1 MKRKIAWILALALTM
16 SLAACGKKDDT
27 PTVSGTQPTTEATQP
42 PKTTET
48 TEPSETTIPAPTE
61 PEWEKGT
68 ARAGYVGGVYK
79 TFDAGE
85 RVKVIGSFRDY
96 FVIEGEDVD
105 LLVEQRLV
113 RLDSEEAAESWDGY
127 AQSGTE
133 VYETVYGS
141 DEPVSVLNQNTKVT
155 VLEGKDDWLYIQ
167 WDGGKGYVPAEQISK
182 WRISSGSGSGG
193 SGGNAGGASGGS
205 NSDGTDVPIGSL
217 TSAEGAFGE
226 ELQLLGAYY
235 GPEMDD
241 ETVTGEATIL
251 VQGTEGYLCLLVRDD
266 AVKVTDWGEKTVTI
280 WLGGEEFAVLPRW
293 AVSLADDAPYE
304 SWTGYSKWN
313 GVVYEEYQMK
323 TEQTK
328 LSTNKQVTVL
338 DELPAGYVVEYEG
351 QIGYMEMDKLSKTR
365 ISNGGTSG
373 DGSGSGN
380 SGATWTPPKM

>member
-16 SLAACGKKDDT
+16 SLAACGKKDDA
-27 PTVSGTQPTTEATQP
+27 PTVAGTQPTTEATQP
-42 PKTTET
+42 PETTET
-48 TEPSETTIPAPTE
+48 TEPDDTTIPAPTE
-61 PEWEKGT
+61 PEWEPGT

-266 AVKVTDWGEKTVTI
+266 AVKVTDRGEKTVTI

-293 AVSLADDAPYE
+293 AVSLADDMPYE

-323 TEQTK
+323 TVQIK

-338 DELPAGYVVEYEG
+338 DELPGGYVVEYEG